1 MLSRFLMVETMKTD
15 YLFIRVEPEVRK
27 KFDQVHLELKSK
39 NRSIRQGDVLNFLLQ
54 LYEDYKRRNLI
65 ELIKEKIKV

>member
-1 MLSRFLMVETMKTD
+1 MKTD